1 MKGSLDNSKRVP
13 TPVLR
18 NTVLGALN
26 YNSESFYMHTANRLK
41 SFCVQKYVETVTDNE
56 KELSF
61 ISLCLVKHCK

>member
-1 MKGSLDNSKRVP
+1 MKGSLDNSQRVP

-26 YNSESFYMHTANRLK
+26 YNSESFYMQTGLNLSVYK
-41 SFCVQKYVETVTDNE
+41 NMWKLTDNE

-61 ISLCLVKHCK
+61 ISLCLVKHFK